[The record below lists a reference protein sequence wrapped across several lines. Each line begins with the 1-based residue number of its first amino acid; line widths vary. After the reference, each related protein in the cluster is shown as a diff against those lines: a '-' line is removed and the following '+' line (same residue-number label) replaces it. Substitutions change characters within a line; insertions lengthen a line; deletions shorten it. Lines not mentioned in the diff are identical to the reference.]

1 MVGAEI
7 TEQQEQAAEAAKR
20 EMSEAEKRKLPEA
33 AKREMLEA
41 EKRELPEAAKREM
54 TEAALV
60 VENLSKAY
68 RQRKK
73 PEITA
78 VDNISFRVPRGQI
91 FGLLGP
97 NGAGKTTTVKMI
109 CGLIR
114 PDGGSIRLNGI
125 DMLKQ
130 RRRGLSQ
137 VSAVLEGNRNIYWRL
152 TARENLEFF
161 AALKGQAGRSDLEER
176 ILELLAFFNLTE
188 KKEEPARRLS
198 RGMQQKLALAVCLV
212 ADTPIVVLDEPTLG
226 LDVKASY
233 EIRARLQEIAG
244 EQEKT
249 IIITTHD
256 MNVVED
262 ICQEVVVI
270 DKGRIVAADKTE
282 NLLNLFQ
289 ARSYQIEIKDE
300 LSSAQREKLLGLDF
314 LELQQNKDKV
324 VLDLELKDASNL
336 YRVVNI
342 LEENQTIIENIR
354 QEQLNFEKIFMELLD
369 NGGRK

>member
-1 MVGAEI
+1 MAGARVRR
-7 TEQQEQAAEAAKR
+7 QQERAAGSA
-20 EMSEAEKRKLPEA
+20 EMTDP
-33 AKREMLEA
+33 
-41 EKRELPEAAKREM
+41 

-60 VENLSKAY
+60 VENLSKTY

-73 PEITA
+73 ADITA
-78 VDNISFRVPRGQI
+78 VDNISFQVPRGQI

-109 CGLIR
+109 CGLIK
-114 PDGGSIRLNGI
+114 PDSGRILVNGV

-161 AALKGQAGRSDLEER
+161 AALKGQSGRQDLAER
-176 ILELLAFFNLTE
+176 ISELLAFFDLTD
-188 KKEEPARRLS
+188 KEAEPARRLS

-244 EQEKT
+244 DQKT

-289 ARSYQIEIKDE
+289 ARSYQIEIRE
-300 LSSAQREKLLGLDF
+300 GLTASQRDSLLELDF

-324 VLDLELKDASNL
+324 ILDLELQNASNL
-336 YRVVNI
+336 YRVIDI
-342 LEENQTIIENIR
+342 LEENQTIIEAIR
-354 QEQLNFEKIFMELLD
+354 QEQLNFEKIFMELLE
-369 NGGRK
+369 NGGRH